1 MRIGNLAEGTP
12 DYLDVECAAAA
23 AVFVRDVIAMTRGTE
38 VLITSDSRTD
48 LRVPRAIARAV
59 AAAGG
64 IPVQLPAH

>member
-1 MRIGNLAEGTP
+1 MRLNNLAETR
-12 DYLDVECAAAA
+12 DEYLDLELAAAA
-23 AVFVRDVIAMTRGTE
+23 GVFVRDVIAMARGAE

-64 IPVQLPAH
+64 VPV